1 MKKKTT
7 IKKRLTKR
15 QVEANKIQKELE
27 IVCSWTTVS
36 SDKTLRIYAL
46 NRKIFNDNHN
56 YCTKC
61 PGAIRNVFNKLKKY
75 YNETKK
81 NN

>member
-7 IKKRLTKR
+7 IKKRLTKK
-15 QVEANKIQKELE
+15 QIEANKIQKELE

-46 NRKIFNDNHN
+46 NRKIFSVLAPLTLPFILPVLYLIKIKD
-56 YCTKC
+56 
-61 PGAIRNVFNKLKKY
+61 ILKGK
-75 YNETKK
+75 
-81 NN
+81 